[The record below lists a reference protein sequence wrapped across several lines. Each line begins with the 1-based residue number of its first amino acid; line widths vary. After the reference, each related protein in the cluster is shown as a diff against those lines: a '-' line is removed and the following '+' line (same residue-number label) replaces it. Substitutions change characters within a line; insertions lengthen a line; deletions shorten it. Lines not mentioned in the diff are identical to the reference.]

1 MDLLDFFRGVLPWS
15 KLARFL
21 KSLPPGSRYEAAMA
35 MDFDVAEYQFAA
47 TQSAK
52 SDGAKSPDP
61 RTSSA
66 GHDLQVQTLM
76 TIADL
81 IQQLQVTLIAVNL
94 PEGKQPPKL
103 RLLPRPVSALDV
115 VRARHAKSEVDSA
128 LADLGL

>member
-1 MDLLDFFRGVLPWS
+1 
-15 KLARFL
+15 
-21 KSLPPGSRYEAAMA
+21 MA
-35 MDFDVAEYQFAA
+35 MDYDVAEYQFAT
-47 TQSAK
+47 TQSDSSQVGK
-52 SDGAKSPDP
+52 PSDP

-66 GHDLQVQTLM
+66 GHDLHVQTLM

-81 IQQLQVTLIAVNL
+81 IQQLQLTLIAVNL

-115 VRARHAKSEVDSA
+115 VRSRHAKAEVDTA